1 MLQKQLDQKLFLNLL
16 LLLLFVL
23 HMTQMKIKQE
33 EVTWKEAVHIMEEIV
48 NEKIKTF
55 DTKDLDDLDEAMKV
69 ANAWHRI
76 LRG

>member
-1 MLQKQLDQKLFLNLL
+1 
-16 LLLLFVL
+16 
-23 HMTQMKIKQE
+23 MKIKQE